1 MSQLIE
7 YIAYLKREIAD
18 LRAQL
23 ADALGQRGLY
33 EPLVSTQPPRT
44 PPPMPPSPKGYF
56 DWLRFR

>member
-7 YIAYLKREIAD
+7 YIAYLKREIAS

-23 ADALGQRGLY
+23 ADALEQRGLY
-33 EPLVSTQPPRT
+33 EPLMPTQPPRT
-44 PPPMPPSPKGYF
+44 PPPMPPPPKGYF

>member
-23 ADALGQRGLY
+23 ADAIGQQGLY
-33 EPLVSTQPPRT
+33 EPLMPTDIPRT
-44 PPPMPPSPKGYF
+44 PPPMPPPPQGYF
-56 DWLRFR
+56 DWIKFR